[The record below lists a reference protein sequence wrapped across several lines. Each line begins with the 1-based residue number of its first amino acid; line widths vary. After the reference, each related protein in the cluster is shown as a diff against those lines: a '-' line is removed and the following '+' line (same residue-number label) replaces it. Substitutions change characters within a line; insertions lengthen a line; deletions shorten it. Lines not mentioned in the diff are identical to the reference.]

1 MSPRKA
7 NARPA
12 VRSPDPLVAAATRA
26 PVPPPGPRDWR
37 LPSGQSLAE
46 FALDGGLIA
55 PRLLRPRVFPVPE
68 SRQKR

>member
-7 NARPA
+7 NARP
-12 VRSPDPLVAAATRA
+12 SFPFPDPFVAAAPPG
-26 PVPPPGPRDWR
+26 PVPSPAPRDWR

-55 PRLLRPRVFPVPE
+55 PRLLRAGAFPAEE